1 MSLNL
6 TGLANLTNTA
16 NLNALYGTAALRS
29 SGKTA
34 TTAAAAPA
42 ISTIS
47 AAALSASTSTIS
59 AEARARYAS
68 DTSSTP
74 AASAPSTPSTLRLGT
89 DLGDREL
96 NMDSYFTQPTFSANN
111 PLPLILP
118 TAANVKA
125 LAADVSS
132 KMPAF
137 LAQAG
142 IPSAPASISYDAEG
156 QLTLPADYPYAAQF
170 KAALD
175 SAPAFSHEIAALNGI
190 ASQAADLIRMAPAQ
204 AALEKATTDA
214 EAQAI
219 LQQYGMKEGHHSPL
233 ITLLFDANAQL
244 SISADGKAVPDFA

>member
-1 MSLNL
+1 MYADLPPPIPDIALSSAGGRPLRVAVVGSGIA
-6 TGLANLTNTA
+6 GLAVA
-16 NLNALYGTAALRS
+16 HSLR
-29 SGKTA
+29 GLARVT
-34 TTAAAAPA
+34 
-42 ISTIS
+42 
-47 AAALSASTSTIS
+47 LF
-59 AEARARYAS
+59 EA
-68 DTSSTP
+68 
-74 AASAPSTPSTLRLGT
+74 
-89 DLGDREL
+89 GD
-96 NMDSYFTQPTFSANN
+96 YFGGHTHTVDITQPTFSANN

-233 ITLLFDANAQL
+233 IALLFDANAQL
-244 SISADGKAVPDFA
+244 SISADGEPVPDFA